1 MIRMVNIIID
11 SSGSMGDDE
20 KNNIIEYI
28 FPNVKNMLKDYINIF
43 SWNNE
48 IKKVEKLKD
57 ISYIGKTN
65 IKELLSFVE
74 SNNEEYNLIFSD
86 FNYSFSEFK
95 RIYNDKVFYI
105 GIGFDRKK
113 LEKNYFE
120 AYDILNLI
128 NWIKREIENEV

>member
-28 FPNVKNMLKDYINIF
+28 FSNVKNMLKDYINIF

>member
-1 MIRMVNIIID
+1 MTRMVNIIID
-11 SSGSMGDDE
+11 ASGSMGDDE

-28 FPNVKNMLKDYINIF
+28 FPNVKNILKDYINIF

>member
-1 MIRMVNIIID
+1 MVNIIID
-11 SSGSMGDDE
+11 SSGSMVDDE

-28 FPNVKNMLKDYINIF
+28 FSSVKNILKDYINIF
-43 SWNNE
+43 SWNIE

-86 FNYSFSEFK
+86 FNYSCSEFK

-113 LEKNYFE
+113 IEKNYFE

>member
-1 MIRMVNIIID
+1 MTRMVNIIID
-11 SSGSMGDDE
+11 ASGSMGDDE

-86 FNYSFSEFK
+86 FNYSSSEFK

>member
-1 MIRMVNIIID
+1 
-11 SSGSMGDDE
+11 MGDDE